1 VQILWSITAIASLF
15 VIVFI
20 LTREWS

>member
-20 LTREWS
+20 LTREWN

>member
-1 VQILWSITAIASLF
+1 LF

-20 LTREWS
+20 

>member
-1 VQILWSITAIASLF
+1 MLTISF

-20 LTREWS
+20 HLY